1 MKHLLGLQLQH
12 LFKYAE
18 LTEVVRQNDKLF
30 IDLLNNVR
38 VVDIDDDVE
47 NLLTARFICESDE
60 NYPKGALHMYTEKE
74 PAMLRNEA
82 ITKLLAQ

>member
-1 MKHLLGLQLQH
+1 M
-12 LFKYAE
+12 
-18 LTEVVRQNDKLF
+18 
-30 IDLLNNVR
+30 LNNVR

-82 ITKLLAQ
+82 ITKLLA

>member
-18 LTEVVRQNDKLF
+18 VIDVVRQNGKLF
-30 IDLLNNVR
+30 IELLSNVR

-47 NLLTARFICESDE
+47 SLLMARLICESDE
-60 NYPKGALHMYTEKE
+60 NYPKDVLHVYTEKE
-74 PAMLRNEA
+74 PTRKRNEA
-82 ITKLLAQ
+82 ICKLIAQ